1 MTILILIALF
11 VLVGVFAVFFLLFK
25 VLWLLLK
32 KNSYKGPLIGA
43 GICTLLCAIVIS
55 IGVYTGYKAVTS
67 PFKEIMANVATNPKP
82 VYGERTYQDDTYPFE
97 LSVYDG
103 MDFSK
108 WISLGDMQLKLG
120 MDTNAFKKNADGK
133 KPEDILF
140 SVLLRQQKVNSKDPF
155 GTLQNQLTSAQDQRR
170 IELTDMR
177 PTEINGLPAYQ
188 ASGEAY
194 SNRGK
199 LNFWLSA
206 VQTQPDT
213 VMYVCAFSLQN
224 TDRVTEQAQQMTH
237 SVRVL
242 SDGN

>member
-1 MTILILIALF
+1 MTTLILIALF
-11 VLVGVFAVFFLLFK
+11 VLIAVFAVFFLLFK

-32 KNSYKGPLIGA
+32 KNTNTGPLIGA
-43 GICTLLCAIVIS
+43 GICTLLCAILVS
-55 IGVYTGYKAVTS
+55 IGIYSGYKAVVS
-67 PFKEIMANVATNPKP
+67 PFKEVIAQVAANPNP

-97 LSVYDG
+97 LTVYDG

-108 WISLGDMQLKLG
+108 WISLGDIQLKLG
-120 MDTNAFKKNADGK
+120 MDTNAFKKNAEGK
-133 KPEDILF
+133 KPEDVLF
-140 SVLLRQQKVNSKDPF
+140 SILLRQPKENSKDPF
-155 GTLQNQLTSAQDQRR
+155 DTLQQQLASAQDQRR

-213 VMYVCAFSLQN
+213 VLYVAAFSLQN
-224 TDRVTEQAQQMTH
+224 TAHVAEQAQQMTR
-237 SVRVL
+237 SVRL
-242 SDGN
+242 TSAAN